1 MSKSINHLGRI
12 ARSVKRGKYVPP
24 LGEKSHTGVVL
35 SNGAK
40 QVTVVGVRGGARV
53 PGSGALTDSTL
64 KGANEIRVMFSEEP
78 TQQVKH
84 AIEIWKKQGR
94 VNPEATRTQILKL
107 FGRTN
112 SHPLDVV
119 LKENISTNLPQPFVK
134 FIKLYF
140 QRNAKR

>member
-1 MSKSINHLGRI
+1 MTKPKAFMGRI
-12 ARSVKRGKYVPP
+12 ARSVRMGKYVPP
-24 LGEKSHTGVVL
+24 LGEKRHTGVVL
-35 SNGAK
+35 SNGEK

-53 PGSGALTDSTL
+53 PGSRALTDSTL

-78 TQQVKH
+78 THQVKQ

-94 VNPEATRTQILKL
+94 INPQATRAEILKL

-112 SHPLDVV
+112 AHPLDVV
-119 LKENISTNLPQPFVK
+119 LKQNVSSNLPQPFVN

-140 QRNAKR
+140 KKNAKR